1 MGLFNVPMTIRN
13 AGANR
18 AETLDALVDTG
29 ATHSMVP
36 TNILTRLGVTPV
48 WRSHIRMANESVIDL
63 QRGEAEIE
71 TLGRKATVPV
81 LFGPEGSRP
90 ILGATTLEILE
101 LAVDP
106 IVGRLVPGEAL
117 LMLFG
122 NDESS

>member
-1 MGLFNVPMTIRN
+1 MTVTGIDSGLTT
-13 AGANR
+13 
-18 AETLDALVDTG
+18 TLDALVDTG

-36 TNILTRLGVTPV
+36 ADVLANLGVTPV
-48 WRSHIRMANESVIDL
+48 WRSRIRMANESVIDL
-63 QRGEAEIE
+63 QRGNATISAEDRENI
-71 TLGRKATVPV
+71 VPV

-106 IVGRLVPGEAL
+106 IIGRLVPGESL

-122 NDESS
+122 NGDLP

>member
-1 MGLFNVPMTIRN
+1 MGLFSVPMTVTGIDS
-13 AGANR
+13 GLTT
-18 AETLDALVDTG
+18 TLDALVDTD

-36 TNILTRLGVTPV
+36 ADVLANLGVTPV
-48 WRSHIRMANESVIDL
+48 WRSRIRMANESVIDL
-63 QRGEAEIE
+63 LRGEAEAGA
-71 TLGRKATVPV
+71 LDRKATVPV

-106 IVGRLVPGEAL
+106 IIGRLMPSEAL

-122 NDESS
+122 NGDLP

>member
-1 MGLFNVPMTIRN
+1 MTVTGIDSGLTT
-13 AGANR
+13 
-18 AETLDALVDTG
+18 TLDALVDTD

-36 TNILTRLGVTPV
+36 ADVLANLGVTPV
-48 WRSHIRMANESVIDL
+48 WRSRIRMANESVIDL
-63 QRGEAEIE
+63 LRGEAEAGA
-71 TLGRKATVPV
+71 LDRKATAPV

-106 IVGRLVPGEAL
+106 IIGRLMPSEAL

-122 NDESS
+122 NGDLP